1 MDEKYMVNDVLEG
14 VKGDLTTLQGVINE
28 AENMSLRQTIQQM
41 RNGSESFQYELF
53 KMAQAKGYYTPAAK
67 ATETEIQTVKNEVSQ
82 GTFPFESK

>member
-1 MDEKYMVNDVLEG
+1 MDVKYMVNDVLEG

-67 ATETEIQTVKNEVSQ
+67 ATETEIQTVKNEVSN
-82 GTFPFESK
+82 

>member
-1 MDEKYMVNDVLEG
+1 MDDKYMVNDILEG

-28 AENMSLRQTIQQM
+28 AENMNLRQTIQQM

-67 ATETEIQTVKNEVSQ
+67 ATQTEIQTVKNEVSN
-82 GTFPFESK
+82 

>member
-67 ATETEIQTVKNEVSQ
+67 ATETEIQTVKNEVSNQ
-82 GTFPFESK
+82 HMGDVSF

>member
-1 MDEKYMVNDVLEG
+1 MVNDVLEG

-67 ATETEIQTVKNEVSQ
+67 ATETEIQTVKNEVS
-82 GTFPFESK
+82 

>member
-67 ATETEIQTVKNEVSQ
+67 ATETEIQTVKNEVSN
-82 GTFPFESK
+82 